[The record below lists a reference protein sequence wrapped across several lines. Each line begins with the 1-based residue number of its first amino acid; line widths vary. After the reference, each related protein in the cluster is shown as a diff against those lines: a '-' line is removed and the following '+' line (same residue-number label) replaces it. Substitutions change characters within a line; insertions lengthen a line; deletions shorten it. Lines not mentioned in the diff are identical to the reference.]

1 MSRTKINHKLII
13 KVSALAAMLFLAL
26 GEQVF
31 AQRYSHDN
39 TLGGIENVR
48 FTAKRNG
55 GTIEFNWNIQSTR
68 EITSVEVMRGQFNE
82 RDEISWE
89 LLKKFDISEST
100 YVDYDPNSG
109 KMFYKLVLI
118 GKDGTAREY
127 EPKYTV
133 KGKS

>member
-1 MSRTKINHKLII
+1 MSRVKMDSTLII
-13 KVSALAAMLFLAL
+13 RIAAFCFLLFL
-26 GEQVF
+26 GTIQESQ

-48 FTAKRNG
+48 FVALRNG
-55 GTIEFNWNIQSTR
+55 GIIEFSWNIQSTR
-68 EITSVEVMRGQFNE
+68 EITTVEVMRGQFNDK
-82 RDEISWE
+82 DEIQWE
-89 LLKKFDISEST
+89 SLRRFDSSEST

-118 GKDGTAREY
+118 GKDGNAREY
-127 EPKYTV
+127 EPKYLV

>member
-1 MSRTKINHKLII
+1 MKLVENKHKLI
-13 KVSALAAMLFLAL
+13 VGFVVAAVFLVLQFQEAH
-26 GEQVF
+26 
-31 AQRYSHDN
+31 AQRYSQDN
-39 TLGGIENVR
+39 SLGGIENVR
-48 FTAKRNG
+48 FVAQRNG

-89 LLKKFDISEST
+89 LLKKFDTSEST

-109 KMFYKLVLI
+109 KMLYKLVLI

-127 EPKYTV
+127 EPKYRV